1 MFQAISV
8 KESQLIGNVASDL
21 DVDREDPTRLVRIIS
36 PKQKVNDTNEDK
48 DFDPNALKL
57 GDSDSQVLQFS
68 ADSQVNSLIDR
79 ERDDFQG
86 SVVMDNDAENNVS
99 SSLRG
104 ISSYYSFLEHLDE
117 QLSNIETELVTI
129 LNVSTLILNSKEKPE
144 NLKVQQTIEL
154 LEGVRG
160 IRGK

>member
-68 ADSQVNSLIDR
+68 ADSQANSLIDR

-117 QLSNIETELVTI
+117 QFSNIETELVTI